1 MANYYRVAYKESQN
15 TLRQICEL
23 FQVDSSD
30 ITIKFVMTVLGPLV
44 LYFMCSYG
52 NPGGGTTGGM
62 VLFLV
67 KFIIIWILA
76 FVLAVVLNRT
86 IWRKALNATAT
97 GQAEEQFERRCKLNG
112 GPVSSEI
119 RFTNDQ
125 FESITEKKTRSFSY
139 EQVTKILETKE
150 ALGVVIK
157 SDMETKGSARAMI
170 GFPKDAL
177 EGGQVEELKNFLLE
191 RCTNMRRKTVKK
203 F

>member
-1 MANYYRVAYKESQN
+1 MQ
-15 TLRQICEL
+15 RQTDR
-23 FQVDSSD
+23 QKSSLKD
-30 ITIKFVMTVLGPLV
+30 DV
-44 LYFMCSYG
+44 
-52 NPGGGTTGGM
+52 
-62 VLFLV
+62 
-67 KFIIIWILA
+67 
-76 FVLAVVLNRT
+76 
-86 IWRKALNATAT
+86 
-97 GQAEEQFERRCKLNG
+97 NG

-119 RFTNDQ
+119 RFTNDH

-157 SDMETKGSARAMI
+157 SDMETKGAARAMI